1 VNKAKSDSV
10 IGNSEFGEN
19 TGSFEGMTVGSLKG
33 LDLGDRVEKGE
44 GELRVVV
51 ETEFENDEA
60 G

>member
-1 VNKAKSDSV
+1 L
-10 IGNSEFGEN
+10 GEN
-19 TGSFEGMTVGSLKG
+19 FGSFEGMIVGNLKG